1 MYSFIVEGEAV
12 PKQRPRVSGKHAYTP
27 KKTRDYQERVKHS
40 FRSGYSGQLP
50 AFPKGVPVRV
60 SIEVTQGIPKSWS
73 NAKTLKAE
81 RGEIVPTGR
90 TGDLDNIAK
99 SILDA
104 LNGLAY
110 EDDCQVTTL
119 IITKHYG
126 GSPCALIRFKGDTHE
141 KQHGVL

>member
-1 MYSFIVEGEAV
+1 MIVFTGDGEAV

-27 KKTRDYQERVKHS
+27 KKTRDYQERVRRS
-40 FRSGYSGQLP
+40 FRSRYSGQLP
-50 AFPKGVPVRV
+50 AFPKGLPVRV
-60 SIEVTQGIPKSWS
+60 AIEVVQGIPKSWS
-73 NAKTLKAE
+73 NTKTLRAE

-119 IITKHYG
+119 IVTKHYG
-126 GSPCALIRFKGDTHE
+126 DTPRAFIRLEGDTHE
-141 KQHGVL
+141 RKYGVL